1 MTTESRTPEIGI
13 VGAGIGGLC
22 LAHGLRRAGIP
33 VRVFERTH
41 TRTDWLQGYRIHVDP
56 DGSAALHR
64 CLSPEAWRVFCARV
78 SDEAGGFAFRTEH
91 LAPLLEIDSPDGDET
106 DPARRHHGIS
116 RIALREAL
124 LTDLDGVVEFG
135 CAVERYDAS
144 SDRVT
149 VCLADGVAAS
159 VDVLVGADGA
169 NSRVRAQLLPGARRL
184 DTGVVAIAGKHRL
197 DGDHA
202 RELPAELLDGV
213 VTVLPAG
220 RGFLFTAVW
229 RGDRE
234 AADATDAPPGF
245 LFDTTT
251 DYVFWAYA
259 DAASAFPDRD
269 TLVRLPGHDLMSLV
283 LDRTTGWSPGLR
295 SLVAGSE
302 PDTVNALRIRSAEPV
317 RAWESGPVTLLGDAI
332 HNMTPMA
339 GIGANT
345 ALRDADLLTR
355 NLTAVAR
362 QEAALPSA
370 LADYE
375 RQMLD
380 YGFRAVATSLRNARL
395 AANPNRLLRGAL
407 RGTFRLINHLPP
419 LKSRMFGA

>member
-1 MTTESRTPEIGI
+1 MTQVGI
-13 VGAGIGGLC
+13 VGGGIGGLC
-22 LAHGLRRAGIP
+22 LAHGLREAGIP

-41 TRTDWLQGYRIHVDP
+41 VRTDWLQGYRIHIDP
-56 DGSAALHR
+56 HGSTALHN
-64 CLSPEAWRVFCARV
+64 CLSPGAWKAFCAAV
-78 SDEAGGFAFRTEH
+78 SDDAGGFAFRTEQ
-91 LAPLLEIDSPDGDET
+91 LAPLLEIDLPDGHEI

-135 CAVERYDAS
+135 RTVEGYDTAEG
-144 SDRVT
+144 RVT
-149 VCLADGVAAS
+149 VRFDDGTTTP

-169 NSRVRAQLLPGARRL
+169 NSRIRAQLLPTARRL

-197 DGDHA
+197 DGDHGLA
-202 RELPAELLDGV
+202 LPAELLLGV
-213 VTVLPAG
+213 VTVLPAD

-229 RGDRE
+229 RGDPE
-234 AADATDAPPGF
+234 TS
-245 LFDTTT
+245 T
-251 DYVFWAYA
+251 DYIFWAYA
-259 DAASAFPDRD
+259 DAASAFPDLSEGLPGPD
-269 TLVRLPGHDLMSLV
+269 LMTLVS
-283 LDRTTGWSPGLR
+283 DRIDGWSPGLR

-302 PDTVNALRIRSAEPV
+302 PDTVHALRVRSAEPV
-317 RAWESGPVTLLGDAI
+317 KAWTTRPVTLLGDAI

-339 GIGANT
+339 GVGANT
-345 ALRDADLLTR
+345 ALRDAELLTR

-362 QEAALPSA
+362 QESALLPA

-395 AANPNRLLRGAL
+395 AGNSNRLLRGSM
-407 RGTFRLINHLPP
+407 RGTFRLINHLPARI
-419 LKSRMFGA
+419 KNRML